1 VNIVPEASV
10 SLKLVNYYWV
20 RTKVALRIRKNQL
33 LVSAARGQHWSRI
46 CFSTFILQKFTES
59 ANHPTTSEAGETNKD
74 TFGIL
79 GVKKMFEKKLNQT
92 MKLFLN
98 RPLIFSYN
106 EAIYRMEHPHSS
118 ILLS

>member
-33 LVSAARGQHWSRI
+33 LVSAAKGQHWSRI

-59 ANHPTTSEAGETNKD
+59 ANHPTTRETGETNNGR
-74 TFGIL
+74 FGIFRI
-79 GVKKMFEKKLNQT
+79 KQKIFQT
-92 MKLFLN
+92 IKLFLN

-106 EAIYRMEHPHSS
+106 EAIYRMVHPHSP